1 MNLAHSSALV
11 AMSCLAAFMPG
22 TQAQQHAP
30 LVVTNAHYRM
40 ELDGANGDLV
50 SLTSNGR
57 ELVQKGS
64 APRALFSLRFR
75 QSDGGTLEVNAL
87 GAKSFSAECVQD
99 KPDQTILH
107 LDYAELDG
115 KPVGGGTPGPI
126 YRKLRQAYDA
136 QIDALK

>member
-1 MNLAHSSALV
+1 MNLTHSSALV

-40 ELDGANGDLV
+40 ELDGTSGDLV

-57 ELVQKGS
+57 ELVQKGA
-64 APRALFSLRFR
+64 APRPLFSLRFR
-75 QSDGGTLEVNAL
+75 QADAGTLDVNAL
-87 GAKSFSAECVQD
+87 QAKKFAAERVEG
-99 KPDQTILH
+99 KGNETLLH

-115 KPVGGGTPGPI
+115 KPVSVRVTVRCP
-126 YRKLRQAYDA
+126 
-136 QIDALK
+136 